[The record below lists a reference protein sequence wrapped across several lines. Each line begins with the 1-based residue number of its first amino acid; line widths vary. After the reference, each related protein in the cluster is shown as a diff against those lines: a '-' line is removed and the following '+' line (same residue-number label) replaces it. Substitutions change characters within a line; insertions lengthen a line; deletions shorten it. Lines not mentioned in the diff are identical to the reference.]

1 MSDIPNKKD
10 AQNAIET
17 LVRYIEKIDGTLR
30 EGLLDTPKRVID
42 AYEELYQGYTIDAD
56 ELLDATFNAEGYDGI
71 VLLRDIEFHS
81 TCEHHMLPFTGS
93 AHVAY
98 IPVEKIVGIS
108 KLARLV
114 ELHALRL
121 QNQER
126 ITKSIA
132 DDLERVLQP
141 LGCAVIIEAKHGCMQ
156 CRGVKKQNSVMT
168 TSTMKGVFFDNS
180 FTISPIL
187 ISFQIS
193 KSVSHHAHLRL
204 QLPNLMKID
213 GIPEC

>member
-1 MSDIPNKKD
+1 MNGELPNKED
-10 AQNAIET
+10 ARNAIET
-17 LVRYIEKIDGTLR
+17 LVRYIEKINGPLR
-30 EGLLDTPKRVID
+30 EGLVDTPKRVID
-42 AYEELYQGYTIDAD
+42 AYEELYQGYTVDVKK
-56 ELLDATFNAEGYDGI
+56 LLDATFNAEGYDGI

-114 ELHALRL
+114 ELHSLRL

-132 DDLERVLQP
+132 DDLERVLRP

-168 TSTMKGVFFDNS
+168 TSTMKGVFFE
-180 FTISPIL
+180 
-187 ISFQIS
+187 
-193 KSVSHHAHLRL
+193 KSEARVELL
-204 QLPNLMKID
+204 QLINNKKN
-213 GIPEC
+213 

>member
-1 MSDIPNKKD
+1 MVGDDYMTGKLPNRKD
-10 AQNAIET
+10 AQSAIET
-17 LVRYIEKIDGTLR
+17 LVRYIEGIKGPLR
-30 EGLLDTPKRVID
+30 EGLVDTPRRVID
-42 AYEELYQGYTIDAD
+42 AYEELYQGYTVDVKK
-56 ELLDATFNAEGYDGI
+56 LLDATFNAEGYDGI

-114 ELHALRL
+114 EMHSLRL

-132 DDLERVLQP
+132 DDLERELHP
-141 LGCAVIIEAKHGCMQ
+141 LGCAVIIEARHGCMQ
-156 CRGVKKQNSVMT
+156 CRGIKKQNSVMT

-180 FTISPIL
+180 EARMEL
-187 ISFQIS
+187 
-193 KSVSHHAHLRL
+193 L
-204 QLPNLMKID
+204 QLIKNK
-213 GIPEC
+213 

>member
-1 MSDIPNKKD
+1 MNFMVGDDYMTGKLPNRKD

-17 LVRYIEKIDGTLR
+17 LVRYIEGIKGPLR
-30 EGLLDTPKRVID
+30 EGLVDTPRRVID
-42 AYEELYQGYTIDAD
+42 AYDELYQGYTVDVKK
-56 ELLDATFNAEGYDGI
+56 LLDATFNAEGYDGI

-114 ELHALRL
+114 EMHSLRL

-132 DDLERVLQP
+132 DDLERELHP
-141 LGCAVIIEAKHGCMQ
+141 LGCAVIIEARHGCMQ
-156 CRGVKKQNSVMT
+156 CRGIKKQNSVMT

-180 FTISPIL
+180 EARMEL
-187 ISFQIS
+187 
-193 KSVSHHAHLRL
+193 L
-204 QLPNLMKID
+204 QLIKNK
-213 GIPEC
+213 

>member
-1 MSDIPNKKD
+1 MNFTEGDELMKNIPDKKD

-17 LVRYIEKIDGTLR
+17 LVRYIEKIDGPLR
-30 EGLLDTPKRVID
+30 EGLLNTPKRVID
-42 AYEELYQGYTIDAD
+42 SYEELYQGYMIDAD
-56 ELLDATFNAEGYDGI
+56 DLLDATFNAEGYDGI

-180 FTISPIL
+180 EARIEL
-187 ISFQIS
+187 
-193 KSVSHHAHLRL
+193 L
-204 QLPNLMKID
+204 QLINNKMN
-213 GIPEC
+213 